1 MFPPPDVPRDGGDD
15 HDLVQDEDAVGPAG
29 ELEGRLGHH
38 LQVAVVHR
46 QDRSLGKDAG
56 QDVQVPRGSLNTQPK

>member
-29 ELEGRLGHH
+29 ELEGRLGDD
-38 LQVAVVHR
+38 LQVAVMNC
-46 QDRSLGKDAG
+46 QDRSLGEDAG
-56 QDVQVPRGSLNTQPK
+56 QDVQVTRGTLNT